1 MKKFRFRL
9 QALLKVREHV
19 EKQKQKELAVATQA
33 VLGQRSEL
41 DGILKRNLTTMDDK
55 REKQGG
61 TLSVA
66 EMLIYS
72 RYLLKLRKDDVT
84 GRELLVALSSEQGKR
99 RQKLLEASRDRK
111 VYDKLREK
119 DLKRFNENAVA
130 LARKETDEIG
140 INTFLLNQRQKDRH
154 PIRDK

>member
-9 QALLKVREHV
+9 KALLKVREHV

-33 VLGQRSEL
+33 VLGQRHEL
-41 DGILKRNLTTMDDK
+41 DGILQQNLTTMDDK
-55 REKQGG
+55 REKQEG

-140 INTFLLNQRQKDRH
+140 INTFLLNQRQKDR
-154 PIRDK
+154 R